1 MFPPG
6 VLQAGLA
13 GDAVGDEG
21 AVLCEP
27 GREAEGVTRFERIEQ
42 IFWADAGKGR
52 TYSRADSVRREAFVP
67 QTVI

>member
-1 MFPPG
+1 MQDGMHPMFPPG

-27 GREAEGVTRFERIEQ
+27 GREGVTENVSN
-42 IFWADAGKGR
+42 AD
-52 TYSRADSVRREAFVP
+52 D
-67 QTVI
+67 